1 MKYDVVDTNV
11 LAVASADDTH
21 AGRQCQAAAASKL
34 LSIQYRRSLVL
45 DSSMEMLQ
53 EYGKAVRQTAGEPGP
68 GHFFYYWVV
77 SSGDHKLVELVSHA
91 QRGFEAFPADPRL
104 ETFDRD
110 DRKFVAAAI
119 VSGRTETQIVNA
131 VDSDYRLHQAAP
143 DDAGVVVQELC
154 PEELSRS

>member
-1 MKYDVVDTNV
+1 MSWQWQVPTTPMPDVNV
-11 LAVASADDTH
+11 RQPLRASCFPFNT
-21 AGRQCQAAAASKL
+21 GGVSY
-34 LSIQYRRSLVL
+34 STVPW
-45 DSSMEMLQ
+45 EMLQ

-131 VDSDYRLHQAAP
+131 VDSDYRLHQAAL